1 MMEVMMAELTVLVW
15 LLDDGSDDGWINCAS
30 LVFKSVLTPK
40 T

>member
-1 MMEVMMAELTVLVW
+1 MMAELTLTVLVW
-15 LLDDGSDDGWINCAS
+15 LLDDESDDGWINSAS